1 MWIGRLVLLSC
12 YVRRGLGWL
21 MVGRGGRG
29 SPPSGSQR
37 HQRTRNPGGGT
48 RLARARFPEASDSAP
63 LDGAFAEL
71 GVLPL
76 LVSARSEV
84 ALRAQAQRL
93 GARLREDPGLAPL
106 DVAFSLASGRAQ
118 LERRA
123 VVVGAD
129 RECLLAGLDALA
141 CGEPGRGW

>member
-1 MWIGRLVLLSC
+1 M
-12 YVRRGLGWL
+12 LGGVAL
-21 MVGRGGRG
+21 GGV
-29 SPPSGSQR
+29 
-37 HQRTRNPGGGT
+37 
-48 RLARARFPEASDSAP
+48 
-63 LDGAFAEL
+63 FAGV

-93 GARLREDPGLAPL
+93 CVRLRECPELALL
-106 DVAFSLASGRAQ
+106 DVAFSLVGGRAQ

-123 VVVGAD
+123 VVVGGD

-141 CGEPGRGW
+141 CGESAVGLVRGVARDRGGVVFVFLGAGLSVGWDGVGVVGVIAGVRGGDGCLRAGVCASSRFLA